1 MDKDLIFM
9 LVTYLNRIT
18 PLIIST
24 GVLIIGILI
33 TSNKV
38 RSTRMLGISFI
49 FSAINQFIA
58 GLFKILSVHILKE
71 SEISSILMPYNILIY
86 ILAGLSTLFL
96 CFFIHKNYRKKLIY
110 LPMFIIPVVSWFID
124 RFVTLLIVPMHLVD
138 QTGILITMISNIIF
152 FITSAVISVI
162 LIIIFLKNRKNEK
175 VIPLAWLFRTI
186 MLGWGFMYTVLMTFV
201 YLQMIYAGT
210 TVGGTDYLMLDTAS
224 SASNIVFP
232 IYVVISVF
240 EASKKT
246 EPDEGSYVSTI

>member
-1 MDKDLIFM
+1 MDND
-9 LVTYLNRIT
+9 TYLMLITYTNRIT
-18 PLIIST
+18 PLFVSAA
-24 GVLIIGILI
+24 VVVIGILI
-33 TSNKV
+33 TANKV

-71 SEISSILMPYNILIY
+71 SEISSILIPYNILIY

-124 RFVTLLIVPMHLVD
+124 RFVTLLIVPMRLVD

-152 FITSAVISVI
+152 FISSAVISVI

-186 MLGWGFMYTVLMTFV
+186 MLGWGFMYTALMSFI

-210 TVGGTDYLMLDTAS
+210 TVGNTDYLMLDTANC
-224 SASNIVFP
+224 ASNIVFP

-240 EASKKT
+240 GASKAKEQE
-246 EPDEGSYVSTI
+246 EPYVSNI